1 MLASERLQLGEAGRA
16 VTYNASGGVVPEA
29 YACML
34 PLGDTAFI
42 TQVSKTLER
51 LMRDGEME
59 TPTACR
65 SSEPP
70 GRHLDIKKAL
80 SDR

>member
-16 VTYNASGGVVPEA
+16 VTFNASGGVVPEA

-42 TQVSKTLER
+42 TQ
-51 LMRDGEME
+51 GEQDIG
-59 TPTACR
+59 TPDAR
-65 SSEPP
+65 WRNGNPNGMPFE
-70 GRHLDIKKAL
+70 
-80 SDR
+80 